1 MFDRHFIMQNIR
13 ERCIDSIHP
22 ELQSSEL
29 YQKLFEKF
37 DDMLTEYLSDA
48 QVAEIESVW
57 TELSAYWM
65 EMSYLCGMRDFLMFS
80 CGLKNEEVQKLY
92 EELLDEAVNSRRDEE
107 MSRVVFHIPHFAY
120 VENHLVGVY
129 YEGFKKELEAKMA
142 DMGLRGWYYLDAK
155 GAFYNRIYNEELLV
169 FLGESQVVQSVAS
182 LFRETVKAWAE
193 ELMQEEYCYE
203 LDNQLLTFSVA
214 EE

>member
-13 ERCIDSIHP
+13 EKCIDSIHP
-22 ELQSSEL
+22 VIQASEL
-29 YQKLFEKF
+29 CQNLYSKF
-37 DDMLTEYLSDA
+37 DGLLTEYLSED
-48 QVAEIESVW
+48 QVAEIEGVW
-57 TELSAYWM
+57 TELSAHWM
-65 EMSYLCGMRDFLMFS
+65 EMAYLCGMRDFMMFS
-80 CGLKNEEVQKLY
+80 CGLKDEEIQKLY
-92 EELLDEAVNSRRDEE
+92 EELLDEAVNSRRGEE

-169 FLGESQVVQSVAS
+169 FLGESQVVKDVIS
-182 LFRETVKAWAE
+182 LFKETVKTWAK
-193 ELMQEEYCYE
+193 ELLQEQYCYE
-203 LDNQLLTFSVA
+203 LNNQLVTFSVD